1 MAWLAKTFKRPF
13 RFIEDRREH
22 LTAGANSREHHYEM
36 VAYADRRGK
45 LLALDARITIDG
57 GAYSVWPFTI
67 GLEPGQAIGNL
78 PGPYAFKGYRCVTKA
93 VATNKPG
100 FVPYRGVARTGV
112 CFAMELT
119 MDAIAREVGREP
131 WEIRQENL
139 VQGEQMPYVNVTGK
153 HLDSGDYPASLRQ
166 AMDMIGVDAIRERQR
181 RGEADGRL
189 IGVGLATYTEQ
200 AAHGTSVFAAWGTP
214 VIPGFDQATAG
225 SRPMAGWSC
234 GSACIR
240 TGRAW
245 KRPLPRSPTRS
256 WAWTWPASSCCMAIP
271 GRRHFPPAPMPRAR
285 W

>member
-57 GAYSVWPFTI
+57 GAYSVWFTI

-78 PGPYAFKGYRCVTKA
+78 PGPYAFKGYRCETKA
-93 VATNKPG
+93 VAKPG

-131 WEIRQENL
+131 WKSARRTWCRANRC
-139 VQGEQMPYVNVTGK
+139 PT
-153 HLDSGDYPASLRQ
+153 STSPASTWT
-166 AMDMIGVDAIRERQR
+166 AAIIRP
-181 RGEADGRL
+181 ACGR
-189 IGVGLATYTEQ
+189 
-200 AAHGTSVFAAWGTP
+200 P
-214 VIPGFDQATAG
+214 
-225 SRPMAGWSC
+225 
-234 GSACIR
+234 
-240 TGRAW
+240 
-245 KRPLPRSPTRS
+245 
-256 WAWTWPASSCCMAIP
+256 WT
-271 GRRHFPPAPMPRAR
+271 
-285 W
+285 

>member
-78 PGPYAFKGYRCVTKA
+78 PGPYAFKGYRCETKA

-181 RGEADGRL
+181 RGRP
-189 IGVGLATYTEQ
+189 T
-200 AAHGTSVFAAWGTP
+200 AASSAWAWPPTRSRP
-214 VIPGFDQATAG
+214 RTAPRCSPPGARPSFRASTRPRPG

-240 TGRAW
+240 TGRA
-245 KRPLPRSPTRS
+245 
-256 WAWTWPASSCCMAIP
+256 
-271 GRRHFPPAPMPRAR
+271 
-285 W
+285 